1 VSDGRIA
8 TLDNGNTEISIFIV
22 GRDGRKIT
30 ETSEQR
36 AVCKRMK
43 TEVEHPLRINV
54 VTRGPDTELLV
65 ATPIESCGKG
75 RPRVLYDVTLALK
88 MLDICI
94 FKVGL
99 QCADA
104 HLSNLMMVSTMQ
116 LFHLD
121 LTFLLAVF
129 CITSITYW
137 VKCILKLHFLFYIKL
152 LIKSNAWR
160 VLIKMNVL
168 LVY

>member
-1 VSDGRIA
+1 MADGRIA

-99 QCADA
+99 QCASA
-104 HLSNLMMVSTMQ
+104 LLSNLMMVTTMQ

-121 LTFLLAVF
+121 RTCLLAVF
-129 CITSITYW
+129 CNTSITYW
-137 VKCILKLHFLFYIKL
+137 
-152 LIKSNAWR
+152 
-160 VLIKMNVL
+160 
-168 LVY
+168 

>member
-1 VSDGRIA
+1 MADGRIA
-8 TLDNGNTEISIFIV
+8 KLDNGNTEISIFIV
-22 GRDGRKIT
+22 GRDGGKIT

-36 AVCKRMK
+36 SVCKLIK
-43 TEVEHPLRINV
+43 SEVEHPLRIKV

-99 QCADA
+99 QCANA

-116 LFHLD
+116 LFHSD
-121 LTFLLAVF
+121 PACLLAVDLSF
-129 CITSITYW
+129 VSCILHYKHNILVVCKSR
-137 VKCILKLHFLFYIKL
+137 VKCVLKLQFLFL
-152 LIKSNAWR
+152 HKSADQE
-160 VLIKMNVL
+160 
-168 LVY
+168 

>member
-1 VSDGRIA
+1 M
-8 TLDNGNTEISIFIV
+8 
-22 GRDGRKIT
+22 

-99 QCADA
+99 QCANA
-104 HLSNLMMVSTMQ
+104 HLSKLMIVSTMQ
-116 LFHLD
+116 LFHFGSD
-121 LTFLLAVF
+121 VF
-129 CITSITYW
+129 VSCILHYEHNILVIYKIR

-160 VLIKMNVL
+160 VLTKMNVL